1 MVIARFHTRQD
12 KLYYGLHGYLMRS
25 ISKNVIM
32 IVSWFLEI
40 SIRTYKMEELFVM
53 GHNSIGL
60 IAGAC
65 IVIYIIN
72 HGE

>member
-1 MVIARFHTRQD
+1 MDQ
-12 KLYYGLHGYLMRS
+12 
-25 ISKNVIM
+25 
-32 IVSWFLEI
+32 
-40 SIRTYKMEELFVM
+40 LFIM

-60 IAGAC
+60 IAAIC

>member
-1 MVIARFHTRQD
+1 
-12 KLYYGLHGYLMRS
+12 
-25 ISKNVIM
+25 
-32 IVSWFLEI
+32 
-40 SIRTYKMEELFVM
+40 MEELFVM